1 MRLVRSTYSHSVSG
15 SVLTFV
21 RKDGEL
27 ATCVRYPKSIQFAT
41 RFVIIKTSDTDQIP
55 ETE

>member
-15 SVLTFV
+15 SVLTLV
-21 RKDGEL
+21 RKDVE
-27 ATCVRYPKSIQFAT
+27 VAT
-41 RFVIIKTSDTDQIP
+41 RAWYWKYSQFSKGFVIIKTSDIDQIP